1 MIDLAP
7 ASIIVN
13 PYDCGRSLRET
24 ISSNE
29 RLLEATTILKRDGKR
44 WRVVARS
51 SVDSIFCGD
60 KRFQETECAS

>member
-1 MIDLAP
+1 MIDPAL

-13 PYDCGRSLRET
+13 PYNCGRSLRET
-24 ISSNE
+24 IDG

-51 SVDSIFCGD
+51 SVDSIFCAD

>member
-1 MIDLAP
+1 MIDPAL

-13 PYDCGRSLRET
+13 PYNCGRSLRET
-24 ISSNE
+24 IDG
-29 RLLEATTILKRDGKR
+29 RLLEAATILKRDGKR

>member
-1 MIDLAP
+1 MIDPAL

-13 PYDCGRSLRET
+13 PYNCGRSLRET
-24 ISSNE
+24 IDG

-44 WRVVARS
+44 WHVVARS

>member
-1 MIDLAP
+1 MIDPAL

-13 PYDCGRSLRET
+13 PYNCGRSLRET
-24 ISSNE
+24 IDG

>member
-1 MIDLAP
+1 MIDPAL

-13 PYDCGRSLRET
+13 PYNCRRSVRET
-24 ISSNE
+24 IDG

>member
-1 MIDLAP
+1 MIDPAL

-13 PYDCGRSLRET
+13 PYNCGRSVRET
-24 ISSNE
+24 IDG